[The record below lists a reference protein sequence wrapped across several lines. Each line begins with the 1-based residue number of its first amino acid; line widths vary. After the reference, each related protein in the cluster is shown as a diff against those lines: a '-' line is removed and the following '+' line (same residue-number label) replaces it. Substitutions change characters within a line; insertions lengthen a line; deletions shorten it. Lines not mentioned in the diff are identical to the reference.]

1 MIVVFTCCLL
11 FAAKSGMSDKSD
23 KLGKSDTWDKLDKST
38 TLDKLDQLVKLDK
51 SDQLDTSSSV
61 GWISPIS

>member
-23 KLGKSDTWDKLDKST
+23 KLGKLDKSI
-38 TLDKLDQLVKLDK
+38 TLDKVDQLVKLDK
-51 SDQLDTSSSV
+51 
-61 GWISPIS
+61 P